1 MDPKLLHFISVAI
14 AIILS
19 GIGNGIGQGIAGL
32 SAVKATSRQNTG
44 GENVFRTMV
53 LGLALIESGAILA
66 LVISLIMLFG
76 HPPELNIPNT
86 LAELGMGL
94 AIGLSAIAVSIASS
108 FAVKSA
114 CESTAR
120 QPFFSQKILT
130 LMLLSQSII
139 EAPAVFAF
147 IIAML
152 IRNLS
157 SNSINI
163 AEGIKFL
170 SSGLAIGLGTIGPSI
185 GQAIFAHSSG
195 KSVGLNRES
204 FGKLFTFSVL
214 SQAVIETPVIF
225 CLIVSIT
232 LLYKPLTTTDV
243 IYPSIIMLISA
254 LTISVGSMGTAIA
267 TGYSASKNNRPIALN
282 SEHYPLFIRT
292 SLLAQAII
300 ESSAIYALIVTLII
314 MIKNI

>member
-1 MDPKLLHFISVAI
+1 MDPNFLHFASAAI

-19 GIGNGIGQGIAGL
+19 GLGNGIGQGIAGL
-32 SAVKATSRQNTG
+32 SAIQATSRQAVG
-44 GENVFRTMV
+44 RENIFRTMV

-66 LVISLIMLFG
+66 LVISLIILFG
-76 HPPELNIPNT
+76 KPTELNIGNT
-86 LAELGMGL
+86 LAELGMAL
-94 AIGLSAIAVSIASS
+94 AIGLSAISVSIASS
-108 FAVKSA
+108 FAVKAA
-114 CESTAR
+114 CESTSR

-139 EAPAVFAF
+139 EAPIVFAF
-147 IIAML
+147 IISML
-152 IRNLS
+152 IRNMSYNLIS
-157 SNSINI
+157 I

-170 SSGLAIGLGTIGPSI
+170 SAGLAIGIGTIGPSI
-185 GQAIFAHSSG
+185 GQAIFTYSAG
-195 KSVGLNRES
+195 KAAGLNRES

-214 SQAVIETPVIF
+214 SQAVIETPIIF

-232 LLYKPLTTTDV
+232 LLYKPLTTTNV
-243 IYPSIIMLISA
+243 IYPSIVMLVSA

-267 TGYSASKNNRPIALN
+267 TGYSASKNNKSIALDPT
-282 SEHYPLFIRT
+282 HYPLFIRT